1 MDKNRIGALLV
12 YCSDTHDPQDLEGI
26 LTERD
31 IIELVARKGLESL
44 KGEVNEIMSNVRS
57 GMSYSGA
64 RNLCELREAQFVLQ
78 TQNAHSEGQP
88 HIYRKY

>member
-1 MDKNRIGALLV
+1 
-12 YCSDTHDPQDLEGI
+12 
-26 LTERD
+26 
-31 IIELVARKGLESL
+31 
-44 KGEVNEIMSNVRS
+44 MSNVRS